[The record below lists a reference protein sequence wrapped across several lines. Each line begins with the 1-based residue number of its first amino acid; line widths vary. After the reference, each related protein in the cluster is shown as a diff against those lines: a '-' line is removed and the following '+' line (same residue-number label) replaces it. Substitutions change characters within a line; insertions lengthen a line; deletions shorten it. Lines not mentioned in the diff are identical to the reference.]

1 MEHIQEWSGHHPRIK
16 WTAVWAGLVVGMSS
30 QLVLTLLGLAIGAWS
45 IDLKDA
51 QPGGGIPL
59 GAGLWTGLS
68 LLLSAFIGGSITAR
82 LSGVSVRSDGM
93 YHGAVVW
100 GVTWLVFAWLTT
112 TAMSFMLGGVFSAL
126 GSAIQTTGQG
136 ITNAASA
143 ALNKIDQKSN
153 FNISPNELRRQIES
167 TLQATGKRELQPAA
181 INKSADQLANRAK
194 EGQSIG
200 QVTDS
205 ALEEMQQKLT
215 ALDHDAAVNV
225 LVQKAGMT
233 EAQAQQVVQS
243 TIGIL
248 APLKDKLQDVKA
260 QSIELGNATLNR
272 VGAAAGWLFL
282 LGLLSLAAS
291 VGGGAVGTLRRRTP
305 QDLGVAH
312 QMDTRKAS

>member
-1 MEHIQEWSGHHPRIK
+1 MEHVQEWSGLQPRIK
-16 WTAVWAGLVVGMSS
+16 WTAVWAGLVVGMSA

-51 QPGGGIPL
+51 QPAGGIPL

-68 LLLSAFIGGSITAR
+68 LLLSAFIGGSVTAR
-82 LSGVSVRSDGM
+82 LSGASLRSDGM

-126 GSAIQTTGQG
+126 SSAVQSTGQG
-136 ITNAASA
+136 VTSAASA
-143 ALNKIDQKSN
+143 ALTKMDPKSN
-153 FNISPNELRRQIES
+153 FNISPTELRRQIES

-181 INKSADQLANRAK
+181 INKSADQVASRAR
-194 EGQSIG
+194 EGQSVG

-205 ALEEMQQKLT
+205 ALEELQQKLT
-215 ALDHDAAVNV
+215 ALDRNAAVNV

-233 EAQAQQVVQS
+233 QDQAQQVVQS

-248 APLKDKLQDVKA
+248 APMKEKLQDVKA
-260 QSIELGNATLNR
+260 QSIEIGNATLNR

-282 LGLLSLAAS
+282 LGLLSFAVS

-305 QDLGVAH
+305 EDLGAAPR
-312 QMDTRKAS
+312 MDTRKAS